1 MKKCIIIGLSDNRE
15 CWFPPEVSEYIA
27 CGTVFSGGRR
37 HREIVEHLLPEG
49 YEWID
54 ITVPLSAVFMQ
65 YERYD
70 EIIVFASGDPLFYG
84 FAVTIQREVP
94 EAEIK
99 IYPSFNS
106 LQTLAHK
113 MLLPYHDMTVVSL
126 TGRSWQK
133 FDTTLIRGCNLIGSL
148 TDRHKTPLEIAKRML
163 DFGYDNYVMTIGEC
177 LGNEEFERISTMPVA
192 EVVRKNFEAAVP
204 NCIILRRT
212 TAGQRFFGIPEN
224 LFTLLDGRNKMIT
237 KAPIRLVTLMALNLA
252 ESHVFWDIGFCTGS
266 VSIEAKLRFPELEV
280 IGFEIREQCREIIAE
295 NARRFGAPGID
306 VHIGDF
312 LATDISSLPK
322 PDAVFIGGHGGQLI
336 EMIGKILTVMEKGRI
351 VINAVSDN
359 SVRLFEEAA
368 SRFGLH
374 IAESHRIIL
383 DEHNPINIM
392 RIDVS

>member
-15 CWFPPEVSEYIA
+15 CWFPPEVFECIA
-27 CGTVFSGGRR
+27 RGTVFSGGRR
-37 HREIVEHLLPEG
+37 HRKIVEHLLPEG
-49 YEWID
+49 SEWID

-133 FDTTLIRGCNLIGSL
+133 FDAALIRGCNLIGSL
-148 TDRHKTPLEIAKRML
+148 TDRHKTPLEIAKRMS

-212 TAGQRFFGIPEN
+212 TARQRFFGIPEN

-280 IGFEIREQCREIIAE
+280 IGFEIREQCHEIIAE
-295 NARRFGAPGID
+295 NAQRFGAPGID

-312 LATDISSLPK
+312 LTADISSLPK

-336 EMIGKILTVMEKGRI
+336 EMVGKILTVMEKGRI